1 VKGFEEVAEGLWR
14 FALAPADLASV
25 YLLGD
30 VLVDAGGRFAPGKLL
45 RALEPHEV
53 RAHAVTH
60 AHFDHQGG
68 SRKICDSLKIP
79 AWCGEGDREAME
91 TGDLSLVVPNPD
103 TPFAKLHQA
112 LAGPACPI
120 ERSLKNGDVVGGFE
134 VVETPGHTPGHLA
147 YWRESDRALVLGDVL
162 FHKNPVTLRTGLQE
176 PFTFA
181 THDRRLNRESARR
194 LAELEP
200 SLICF
205 GHGAPLRDTQLFV
218 DFVAGLPNS

>member
-1 VKGFEEVAEGLWR
+1 VKGFEEVAEGLRR
-14 FALAPADLASV
+14 FAFAPADLANV

-30 VLVDAGGRFAPGKLL
+30 VLVDAGGRFAPRKLL
-45 RALEPHEV
+45 RALGSHQV

-68 SRKICDSLKIP
+68 SRRVRDSLRIP
-79 AWCGEGDREAME
+79 VWCGEGDREAME
-91 TGDLSLVVPNPD
+91 TGDLSGVLPNPG

-112 LAGPACPI
+112 LAGPACPV
-120 ERSLKNGDVVGGFE
+120 ERTLKNGDAVGEFE

-162 FHKNPVTLRTGLQE
+162 FHKNPVTFRTGLQE
-176 PFTFA
+176 PFHFA
-181 THDRRLNRESARR
+181 TYDRRLNRESARK
-194 LAELEP
+194 LAALKP